1 MAVGFGK
8 KARDKEWGFTE
19 ASLPRFFKGSGTGVL
34 VCHGFGCTPST
45 MRCLYD
51 RAVGMG
57 LSASLPLLTGH
68 AETFGDLD
76 RSTYEDWRRD
86 VEEAYSKLVEA
97 GAEKII
103 LCGLSLGALLMADLA
118 AKHEGDGK
126 LAGVFLICPPVKMK
140 GYLNFCADIAP
151 LIPFVQTAD
160 GFKTEGTELYYG
172 MATRKL
178 RDIRKMAKLALE
190 GVGNIKAPVML
201 IEAGNDNR
209 VDPKSYGIM
218 MKKIPAA
225 RHIVIDGA
233 PHGIPY
239 SDHAPKLCDIFE
251 GFLTTITDKRR

>member
-1 MAVGFGK
+1 MFVRFGK
-8 KARDKEWGFTE
+8 NARDKEWDFTE
-19 ASLPRFFKGSGTGVL
+19 ASLPRFFDGSDTGVL

-57 LSASLPLLTGH
+57 LTASLPLLSGH
-68 AETFGDLD
+68 GKTFGELEKA
-76 RSTYEDWRRD
+76 TFEDWRRD
-86 VEEAYSKLVEA
+86 AEEAYARLESA
-97 GAEKII
+97 GAKKII

-118 AKHEGDGK
+118 AKREGDGK
-126 LAGVFLICPPVKMK
+126 LAGVFLICPPIKMK
-140 GYLNFCADIAP
+140 GYLNFCSDIAP
-151 LIPFVQTAD
+151 LIPYVQTAD

-178 RDIRKMAKLALE
+178 RDIRSMAKLALE
-190 GVGNIKAPVML
+190 GAEKIKAPVML

-218 MKKIPAA
+218 MKKIPAV

-239 SDHAPKLCDIFE
+239 SDYAPKLCDIFE